1 MIFFSTEVNQTGFCD
16 FFLYRGNKTGKDKEE
31 SAAEYEFESLSG
43 PQSARYDLSK
53 EKDSFEDKNSSVN
66 FDSSVPYVSSEYG
79 SDEESKTSE

>member
-1 MIFFSTEVNQTGFCD
+1 VAALLAIA
-16 FFLYRGNKTGKDKEE
+16 FLAVIGTAVGNKTGKDKEE